1 MFHMDDYS
9 ILDCFYIVHAV
20 PINPCAEH
28 GPDAYLIGL
37 ILHVG
42 SQAFQMVQ
50 MYPTRALRDQAFE
63 SIQARVQAVAM
74 EEEED

>member
-1 MFHMDDYS
+1 MFHLDDYA

-28 GPDAYLIGL
+28 DQDEYLIGL
-37 ILHVG
+37 LLHVG
-42 SQAFQMVQ
+42 SQAFQVAQ

-63 SIQARVQAVAM
+63 AIQARVRAVAM
-74 EEEED
+74 DEEGD